1 MFYYILDTGLET
13 RDTKMYKIHSPP
25 LRTHTPEKTNSH
37 TNKQFIWQSEKRVD
51 SECLQA
57 MGNPGSGNKFGLGN
71 TKKTFSK
78 MLFDHDLEKKEFV
91 MCVSCDGLH
100 VEGTAVP

>member
-1 MFYYILDTGLET
+1 
-13 RDTKMYKIHSPP
+13 
-25 LRTHTPEKTNSH
+25 
-37 TNKQFIWQSEKRVD
+37 
-51 SECLQA
+51 

-78 MLFDHDLEKKEFV
+78 MLFDHDLEKKESV